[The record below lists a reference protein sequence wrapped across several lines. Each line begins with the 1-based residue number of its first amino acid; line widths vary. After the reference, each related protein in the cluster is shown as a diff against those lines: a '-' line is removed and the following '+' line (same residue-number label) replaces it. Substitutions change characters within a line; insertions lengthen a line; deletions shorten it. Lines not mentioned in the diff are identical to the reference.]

1 MNAQRFLYV
10 IDGISTW
17 TGKAAAW
24 LIIALMS
31 LVCVEVYVGERM
43 LIASQKLAQP
53 QRIRRVARAHQNDA
67 ALPSTDQF
75 QPAQNENPARLLAQA
90 IERLHHFA
98 QLDLCL

>member
-31 LVCVEVYVGERM
+31 LVCVEVFKRGC
-43 LIASQKLAQP
+43 P
-53 QRIRRVARAHQNDA
+53 G
-67 ALPSTDQF
+67 F
-75 QPAQNENPARLLAQA
+75 
-90 IERLHHFA
+90 
-98 QLDLCL
+98 C